1 MLRAALNLLIITCIC
16 LHAPLVTA
24 QSSQKQITKE
34 QKQVEKIKKYVFKS
48 GIGPGN
54 DIDVKLRDNT
64 KLSGYVSEV
73 TENYFVV
80 TDPKTGAT
88 NKLEYGQVE
97 KARLSLF
104 TKNEFEHRTTS
115 PGRVFRNVAIGFGLT
130 VGAIALICVTSKR
143 CME

>member
-1 MLRAALNLLIITCIC
+1 MLRPALNLLIITCIC
-16 LHAPLVTA
+16 LHAPLVIA
-24 QSSQKQITKE
+24 QSSQQQSTKE

-54 DIDVKLRDNT
+54 DIEVKLRDTT

-80 TDPKTGAT
+80 TDPKTGT
-88 NKLEYGQVE
+88 TTRLEYGQVE
-97 KARLSLF
+97 KARLALF
-104 TKNEFEHRTTS
+104 TKNDFEHRTTS

-130 VGAIALICVTSKR
+130 VAAVGLICFASKR